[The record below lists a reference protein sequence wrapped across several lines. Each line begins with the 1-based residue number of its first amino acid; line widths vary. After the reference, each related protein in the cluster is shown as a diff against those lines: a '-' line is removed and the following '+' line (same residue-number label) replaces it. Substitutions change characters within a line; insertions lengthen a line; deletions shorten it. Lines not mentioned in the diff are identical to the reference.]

1 VADADNDWENADMMR
16 YVAWQGKAGQGTAR
30 MLRAAAVVA
39 CTMLAGCASST
50 HSDRAALAAPT
61 AVSEVYSQ
69 ANLQVM
75 LATTATAPEC
85 VDAECEQRARFD
97 VRVAQVGA
105 ELAIATYQAHP
116 ELSERVPAL
125 SFSVVDKTEPGTGST
140 ASGHI
145 VVLRPVSGIARSDDA
160 LSFVLAREVGHVVA
174 QHHEQN
180 TGTSLIISLLA
191 TVVAPVVNVA
201 KLLAVVYSGTA
212 SAAAASASMT
222 AASFAGSKAI
232 IESYRPRQREEAD
245 AIALKLV
252 GKFGFD
258 ARSVTAGFAEE
269 ELRTPQTRW
278 MRDLSASVN
287 KLADVAVGESEAAEK
302 VLAAVR

>member
-1 VADADNDWENADMMR
+1 MMR
-16 YVAWQGKAGQGTAR
+16 CVAWRGEVQHG
-30 MLRAAAVVA
+30 RAWLVRSATVLA
-39 CTMLAGCASST
+39 CTILAGCASST

-105 ELAIATYQAHP
+105 EVAIAAYQAHP

-125 SFSVVDKTEPGTGST
+125 SFTVVDKTEPGTGST

-145 VVLRPVSGIARSDDA
+145 VVLRPVSGIVRSDDA

-180 TGTSLIISLLA
+180 TGTSLVISLLA

-201 KLLAVVYSGTA
+201 KMLAVVYSGAT
-212 SAAAASASMT
+212 SAAAASASLT
-222 AASFAGSKAI
+222 AASFASSKAI

-245 AIALKLV
+245 AIALNLVEKL
-252 GKFGFD
+252 GFD
-258 ARSVTAGFAEE
+258 ARSVTAGFDED
-269 ELRTPQTRW
+269 ELKAPQTRW
-278 MRDLSASVN
+278 MRDLSASVS
-287 KLADVAVGESEAAEK
+287 KLADVQVGEVEADKK

>member
-1 VADADNDWENADMMR
+1 MR
-16 YVAWQGKAGQGTAR
+16 S
-30 MLRAAAVVA
+30 AAVLA
-39 CTMLAGCASST
+39 CTILAGCASDT
-50 HSDRAALAAPT
+50 HGDRAVLSAPT

-85 VDAECEQRARFD
+85 IDAECEQRARFD

-105 ELAIATYQAHP
+105 EVAVAAYQAHP

-125 SFSVVDKTEPGTGST
+125 TFTVIDKTEPGTGST

-145 VVLRPVSGIARSDDA
+145 VVLRPVGGIVRSDDA

-180 TGTSLIISLLA
+180 TGTSLIISVLA

-201 KLLAVVYSGTA
+201 KLLAVVYSGTT
-212 SAAAASASMT
+212 SAAAASASLT
-222 AASFAGSKAI
+222 AASFASSKAI

-245 AIALKLV
+245 AIALNLV
-252 GKFGFD
+252 GKLGFD
-258 ARSVTAGFAEE
+258 ARSVTAGFDEE
-269 ELRTPQTRW
+269 ELKTPQTRW
-278 MRDLSASVN
+278 MRDLSASVS
-287 KLADVAVGESEAAEK
+287 KLSEIAVGESQVEK
-302 VLAAVR
+302 EILAAVH